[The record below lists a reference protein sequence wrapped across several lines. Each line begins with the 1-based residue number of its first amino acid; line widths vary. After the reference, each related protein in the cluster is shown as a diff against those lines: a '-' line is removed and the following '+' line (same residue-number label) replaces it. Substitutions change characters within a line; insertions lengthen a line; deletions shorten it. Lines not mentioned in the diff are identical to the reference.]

1 LFVNNALDRFG
12 FAFDGILTEDAGQDE
27 VFERV
32 ALKPV
37 LGALDGFNG
46 TVFAYGQTGSGKTF
60 TITGGVE
67 KYAERGIVPRAI
79 SRLFSE
85 IRKRVDSS
93 TYEVTVTYVEVYND
107 QAYDLLCDY
116 RDTNTAVGHTT
127 TGGDQN
133 LPAGSN
139 AFGTGSTWTGAQKSF
154 GTSTSGT
161 NSGTAKNSST
171 TTPPSQSTSGGI
183 DCAVSLPKVTL
194 LEDDDGVVHARG
206 CSVHR
211 ASSEE
216 DALNLLFLGDVNRA
230 VAETPMN
237 LASSRSHC
245 VFTMNVSRR
254 EVGSEVVRK
263 GKVRVGAFAKARL
276 PDCSYT
282 TNTFLLQSK
291 MHLVDLAG
299 SERVEKTGAAS
310 DASTT
315 REARHINLSLH
326 ALEKVV
332 VALSDK
338 TEHVPYRDSVMTM
351 LLKDSLGGN
360 CFTAMVATVSPTTRH
375 VLESISTCRF
385 AMRIKSVT
393 NCLQVNEET
402 DPRLVIKRLRLENKT
417 LREEVK
423 LLRGDNDGGRD
434 TLTES
439 EIAKVRNEVET
450 FCGTSFGTSDT
461 AAGTSNAA
469 TTSIDFGASLLKINA
484 AMLVFKDMVLLAR
497 GSEAKNPVP
506 NESDSKKETQRVS
519 PSLETLRDETK
530 RLAKVVSQ
538 RDDEIKVLVSL
549 LDENKKSGGALTRP
563 PGTTESY
570 LPSTSLDRSEYRS
583 SSGHDAET
591 YLSSNALGRSAFTD
605 SSTSLDRS
613 AFSDKATAF
622 VAFKA
627 RYPKRAAIEENKNV
641 LRQKYAAA
649 KSLGEVRPFPFT
661 TLHLPVC
668 AYETDTFC
676 FYRIRT

>member
-1 LFVNNALDRFG
+1 MNNALDRFG

-299 SERVEKTGAAS
+299 SERVEKTGAAN

-338 TEHVPYRDSVMTM
+338 TPRR
-351 LLKDSLGGN
+351 GR
-360 CFTAMVATVSPTTRH
+360 TACSP
-375 VLESISTCRF
+375 
-385 AMRIKSVT
+385 
-393 NCLQVNEET
+393 
-402 DPRLVIKRLRLENKT
+402 
-417 LREEVK
+417 
-423 LLRGDNDGGRD
+423 
-434 TLTES
+434 
-439 EIAKVRNEVET
+439 
-450 FCGTSFGTSDT
+450 
-461 AAGTSNAA
+461 
-469 TTSIDFGASLLKINA
+469 
-484 AMLVFKDMVLLAR
+484 
-497 GSEAKNPVP
+497 
-506 NESDSKKETQRVS
+506 
-519 PSLETLRDETK
+519 
-530 RLAKVVSQ
+530 
-538 RDDEIKVLVSL
+538 
-549 LDENKKSGGALTRP
+549 
-563 PGTTESY
+563 
-570 LPSTSLDRSEYRS
+570 
-583 SSGHDAET
+583 
-591 YLSSNALGRSAFTD
+591 
-605 SSTSLDRS
+605 
-613 AFSDKATAF
+613 
-622 VAFKA
+622 
-627 RYPKRAAIEENKNV
+627 
-641 LRQKYAAA
+641 
-649 KSLGEVRPFPFT
+649 
-661 TLHLPVC
+661 
-668 AYETDTFC
+668 
-676 FYRIRT
+676 